1 VLAPAGITTTVFAD
15 AWARQRKKRDG
26 KASSMTTVLDNTS
39 NFAMRLGTCTLAING
54 LAGAAIFAT
63 AAVIG
68 IAALRYPGS

>member
-1 VLAPAGITTTVFAD
+1 
-15 AWARQRKKRDG
+15 
-26 KASSMTTVLDNTS
+26 MTTVLDNTS